1 MISVALVAYRRVN
14 FLTGVCVCAC
24 MHALVFSMIVSFVN
38 AYIYAIAMDK
48 PIQKLLTL

>member
-1 MISVALVAYRRVN
+1 MISVALVAYRVVN
-14 FLTGVCVCAC
+14 FLTGVCAC

-38 AYIYAIAMDK
+38 VYIYAIAMDK